1 MGLRWV
7 YSEVSRDDLE
17 PSSLMWDIHRRIH
30 TQALPDRLILKRAD
44 SAHRLRHHVFV
55 ITTSR
60 YSPGTTSESGPLISA
75 RI

>member
-1 MGLRWV
+1 
-7 YSEVSRDDLE
+7 
-17 PSSLMWDIHRRIH
+17 MWDIHRRIH